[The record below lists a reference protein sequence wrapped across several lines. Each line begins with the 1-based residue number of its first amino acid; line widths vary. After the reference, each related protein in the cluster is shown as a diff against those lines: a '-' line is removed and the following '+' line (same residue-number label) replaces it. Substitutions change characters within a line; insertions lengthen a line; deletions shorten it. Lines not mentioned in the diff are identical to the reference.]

1 MEDSNMKK
9 NYVSPA
15 ILTVNVHT
23 RHILAGS
30 MKLDDENAKSFGSS
44 LGRRSNDS
52 FDDDEE

>member
-23 RHILAGS
+23 QHMLAGS
-30 MKLDDENAKSFGSS
+30 MKLDDKNTKSFSSS
-44 LGRRSNDS
+44 LGRRSNNS